1 MMSDQNV
8 LLWVLLTPL
17 VLCSVIMLAL
27 TLERFVFL
35 IRHRRVSAATC
46 ENFDRL
52 IAERRASQAAE
63 TIAAGQPFF
72 ADALL
77 SLEKHADLPR
87 DVRDEQVSLQLDQ
100 DVQRLKRGLSA
111 LPLIATLA
119 PMFGLAGTVTGMIVA
134 FRAMEQH
141 VGPVEPAVV
150 AGGLWQAMITTGI
163 GLAIAA
169 PSVLFHG
176 IFVSAAR
183 RRLGEARLILN
194 RLSLAMEQQTSDQ

>member
-1 MMSDQNV
+1 MISDQNI
-8 LLWVLLTPL
+8 LLWILLSPL
-17 VLCSVIMLAL
+17 VICSVIMLAL
-27 TLERFVFL
+27 VLERFVFL
-35 IRHRRVSAATC
+35 LRHRRVPAATC
-46 ENFDRL
+46 ETFDRQ
-52 IAERRASQAAE
+52 IAEGRTRQAAA
-63 TIAAGQPFF
+63 TIAAEQPFF
-72 ADALL
+72 TDALAC
-77 SLEKHADLPR
+77 LEKHADLPR
-87 DVRDEQVSLQLDQ
+87 DQRDEQASLQLDQ
-100 DVQRLKRGLSA
+100 DVQRLRRGLSA

-194 RLSLAMEQQTSDQ
+194 RLSLAMDQHTSGS

>member
-1 MMSDQNV
+1 MRDQTL
-8 LLWVLLTPL
+8 LLWILLTPL
-17 VLCSVIMLAL
+17 VICSVIMLAL
-27 TLERFVFL
+27 VLERFAFL
-35 IRHRRVSAATC
+35 VRHRRVAAATC
-46 ENFDRL
+46 ETFDRL
-52 IAERRASQAAE
+52 LVEGRTSQAADA
-63 TIAAGQPFF
+63 IAAEQPFF
-72 ADALL
+72 ADALS
-77 SLEKHADLPR
+77 SLERHADLPR
-87 DVRDEQVSLQLDQ
+87 DVRDEQASLQLDQ

-134 FRAMEQH
+134 FREMEQH

-194 RLSLAMEQQTSDQ
+194 RLSLAMDKHSNGQ